1 MRYRL
6 AVPESS
12 RIPVT
17 RRIAIAV
24 IALLSVWLPLSASA
38 ESTYAP
44 GDPYTY
50 ISAQEPG
57 QHNIYFHDGVG
68 SHGNGG
74 FGNHSFLVNMDIVQ
88 TAQGRPTVDP
98 TCTSL
103 DSGSCASAKDIQW
116 NSQLPQCSGS
126 SDANCISGF
135 GIINA
140 DNSKIA
146 ARFQSY
152 FPSKA
157 QNAFTGDVSK
167 KIPTGATSNVYA
179 LTSSAGTITTF
190 MVSSFL
196 SGIYHRSENKN
207 ELAGFNLSITPVM
220 ITPARNPGP
229 CITNET
235 GKGPRGEPCHDD
247 GYVRIPSATSPNS
260 YFYGEASGAGAD
272 CGEAFNRVFATA
284 NFDKLCA
291 SEVAF
296 PSLDKYYV
304 TLRLNNPPNGWMHGR
319 LSEPVISTNQGTN
332 GSEYEFVGKPVLVPL
347 LYKSNYWKDLPD
359 SITSQYEPTTGQ
371 FKGSNCD
378 GAVGRIMSA
387 EEFKDPLKRNF
398 TAMPCP
404 SGALSIKE
412 LNLWLPLLKN
422 QATATP
428 ALWNVRTITP
438 EEAQGANQCFKD
450 PKQITGI
457 VTTNS
462 TNYTSGPPA
471 FNKATGELN
480 YQVAAPH
487 FLQDGT
493 TPFKGIYNLVMRSDV
508 ARCIYGFTNA
518 PISGSISVISE
529 GGEQQIATTVVGEK
543 NGWMYLSAVNFEFSS
558 PKLRI
563 KLTQPSAKA
572 QVTSKTILCV
582 KGKVTK
588 KVTGVAPSCPKGYT
602 RK

>member
-1 MRYRL
+1 MRRFL
-6 AVPESS
+6 IVL
-12 RIPVT
+12 V
-17 RRIAIAV
+17 AIASLT
-24 IALLSVWLPLSASA
+24 APSTLSLSFAA
-38 ESTYAP
+38 NAQAPYAP
-44 GDPYTY
+44 GDPYIY
-50 ISAQEPG
+50 VSDQEVG

-68 SHGNGG
+68 SHGNGSY
-74 FGNHSFLVNMDIVQ
+74 GNHSFLVNLDILQ
-88 TAQGRPTVDP
+88 AAQGRPTVDP

-103 DSGSCASAKDIQW
+103 DSGSCATAKNIQW
-116 NSQLPQCSGS
+116 NSQLPQCSGA
-126 SDANCISGF
+126 SDTNCISGF
-135 GIINA
+135 GVIGA
-140 DNSKIA
+140 DNSRTA
-146 ARFQSY
+146 AQFQSY

-157 QNAFTGDVSK
+157 QNAFTGDVSRQV
-167 KIPTGATSNVYA
+167 PTGATSNVYA
-179 LTSSAGTITTF
+179 LKSVTGVTSTF
-190 MVSSFL
+190 MISSFL
-196 SGIYHRSENKN
+196 SGVYHRSEKSNQ
-207 ELAGFNLSITPVM
+207 LSGFNVSITPVK
-220 ITPARNPGP
+220 ITPALNPGP

-247 GYVRIPSATSPNS
+247 GYVKLPSSAAPDT

-272 CGEAFNRVFATA
+272 CGEGFNRLFATA

-291 SEVAF
+291 TEVAF

-319 LSEPVISTNQGTN
+319 LSDPTISITQSAG
-332 GSEYEFVGKPVLVPL
+332 GSEYEFIGKPVLVPL
-347 LYKSNYWKDLPD
+347 LYQSNYWKDLPAT
-359 SITSQYEPTTGQ
+359 ITSQYEPTTGQ
-371 FKGSNCD
+371 FKGANCD
-378 GAVGRIMSA
+378 GAVGRLMSA
-387 EEFKDPLKRNF
+387 EDFKDPLKRNY

-412 LNLWLPLLKN
+412 LNLWLPLFKDK
-422 QATATP
+422 ATATP
-428 ALWNVRTITP
+428 ALWNVRTITT

-462 TNYTSGPPA
+462 TNYTSGPPE
-471 FNKATGELN
+471 FNKSTGELN

-487 FLQDGT
+487 FLQDGA

-563 KLTQPSAKA
+563 TLTQPSPKNPAI
-572 QVTSKTILCV
+572 SKTIVCK
-582 KGKVTK
+582 KGKMIK
-588 KVTGVAPSCPKGYT
+588 KVSGAAPACPKGYI